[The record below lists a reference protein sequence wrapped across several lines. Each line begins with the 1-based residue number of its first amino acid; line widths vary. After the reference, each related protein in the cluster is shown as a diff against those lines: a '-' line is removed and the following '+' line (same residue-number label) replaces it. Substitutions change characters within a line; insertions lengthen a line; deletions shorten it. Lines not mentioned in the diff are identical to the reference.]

1 MNYTVLKR
9 ILRNSYNKHKE
20 LLQLKLLRHID
31 NEIIIEYN
39 IDNDIMTDYY
49 NEPYDRSDYYTDRD

>member
-9 ILRNSYNKHKE
+9 ILRNSYNKHIE

-39 IDNDIMTDYY
+39 IKNDIMTDYY
-49 NEPYDRSDYYTDRD
+49 NEPYDEYDYYQDRD

>member
-9 ILRNSYNKHKE
+9 ILCNKYNKHKE
-20 LLQLKLLRHID
+20 LLELWLLKHID
-31 NEIIIEYN
+31 NDIIIEYN

-49 NEPYDRSDYYTDRD
+49 NEEPDYDDYYHDRD